1 MKWVLFILTVSS
13 ISIGRA
19 QSDKYVAA
27 MQKNLALFDSAK
39 STQDFQTLANNF
51 ERIGEA
57 EKTQWLPYYYAGL
70 ALVTSGWSDPN
81 IDKDANSARVIAFCD
96 KASSFGENSE
106 IYCLRNM
113 AATQQM
119 MVNPQ
124 VRWATYGQDAHK
136 ALEKGMALD
145 PNNPRLY
152 YLQGESVYNT
162 PSAFGGGKEKA
173 KPIFEKA
180 VELFKKE
187 QPKPLYPRWG
197 LQRAEEMLANC
208 NK

>member
-1 MKWVLFILTVSS
+1 MKLFLFILMAST
-13 ISIGRA
+13 ISVGRA

-27 MQKNLALFDSAK
+27 MEKNLALFDSAK
-39 STQDFQTLANNF
+39 TTQDYQTVANNF
-51 ERIGEA
+51 ERIAEA

-70 ALVTSGWSDPN
+70 ALVTSGWSDPK
-81 IDKDANSARVIAFCD
+81 IDKDANAARINSFCD
-96 KASSFGENSE
+96 KAASFGENSE

-124 VRWATYGQDAHK
+124 IRWATYGQQAHQ

-162 PSAFGGGKEKA
+162 PAAFGGGKDKA

-180 VELFKKE
+180 IELFKKE

-197 LQRAEEMLANC
+197 LERSEEMLAHC